1 MDKLR
6 WGMIAVSGIANT
18 FVRGIKDLADAE
30 IVAVGSRNIEKA
42 RAFSQTHGIARA
54 YGSYEE
60 LVNDPAVDAVYV
72 STPHVHH
79 LECVLLC
86 LKAGK
91 PVLCEKPF
99 AMNEREAVEA
109 IKVARELKIFLM
121 EAMWTRFLPVYSQVH
136 QWIAEGA
143 IGELMHVRASFGFSG
158 NFDPKGRLF
167 DRELGGGALLDVGVY
182 PVSFLSHFMGLDF
195 DEMESTAYL
204 GETGV
209 DEMFTAV
216 LKYPGSKT
224 AAIQGA
230 IRADMMNDGWLCGTK
245 GKIHLPDFWKGRTA
259 TLHAHGRE
267 PLTVACP
274 YAEGFSFEAAEVM
287 SCIRQG
293 LTESARMPLDETRRI
308 ARTLDALRSRWGL
321 VYSADLAQ
329 EKE

>member
-6 WGMIAVSGIANT
+6 WGIIAVSGIANT

-42 RAFSQTHGIARA
+42 RVFSRAHGIARA

-99 AMNEREAVEA
+99 AMNEREAAEA
-109 IKVARELKIFLM
+109 IRVARERKVFLM

-136 QWIAEGA
+136 RWIDDGE
-143 IGELMHVRASFGFSG
+143 IGELVHLNASFGFAG

-182 PVSFLSHFMGLDF
+182 TVSFLSHFMGLDF
-195 DEMESTAYL
+195 DKMESTAYL

-230 IRADMMNDGWLCGTK
+230 IRADMTNDGWLCGTK
-245 GKIHLPDFWKGRTA
+245 GKIHLPDFWKGSSA
-259 TLHAHGRE
+259 TLFVHGRE
-267 PLTVACP
+267 PLTVECP
-274 YAEGFSFEAAEVM
+274 YTEGFSFEAAEVM
-287 SCIRQG
+287 RCLRDG
-293 LTESARMPLDETRRI
+293 LRESPVMPLDETLRI
-308 ARTLDALRSRWGL
+308 ARTLDTIRAPWNL
-321 VYSADLAQ
+321 VYPADL
-329 EKE
+329 K